1 MCAMNNIDNTRGNR
15 NIINPE
21 LAVRPRELEIF
32 EVFTKRAL
40 ELVKGGDDDL
50 IADACRLAETAFK
63 AVRGDGAPA
72 QLPTSNDGI
81 QTWLDEIDK
90 GYQRLR
96 DARGAANSTE
106 GRI

>member
-1 MCAMNNIDNTRGNR
+1 MHAMKSYKAGESETP
-15 NIINPE
+15 NPE

-40 ELVKGGDDDL
+40 ELVKSGDDTV

-63 AVRGDGAPA
+63 AVRGDSAPA
-72 QLPTSNDGI
+72 QLTTNNDGI

-90 GYQRLR
+90 GYERLR
-96 DARGAANSTE
+96 GAKSAPVSEE
-106 GRI
+106 GVV